1 MVAARPAG
9 PPLLVEPTSAAEARR
24 KFLIGLGLA
33 ASGAMLV
40 SGKAIIVKL
49 AYRYHIDP
57 VTFLALRMAMA
68 LPFFVLVAWYVGA
81 RRPIQWLPGDRWRVV
96 AIGLC
101 GYYLA
106 SFLDFLGLQYVT
118 VGLERVI
125 LYLSPTIVV
134 LLSALLLRRRI
145 EPRDW
150 IAMALAYTGVVFVF
164 WHDVSLTGAN
174 VALGSLLVF
183 GSAAS
188 YAVYLVASGELV
200 KRLGALRLTSYA
212 SMVAAVACIAQAL
225 ALDAGALWS
234 QPAPVYWLSLIN
246 AVLCT
251 VAPVFLIMTAVERIG
266 SSAASQT
273 GMIGP
278 AATIAMG
285 AVFLGEPVSAEQ
297 LFGTAIVIAGM
308 LVLGSRKFN

>member
-1 MVAARPAG
+1 MGSISLAVADTPAD
-9 PPLLVEPTSAAEARR
+9 ARR
-24 KFLIGLGLA
+24 RFLVGLGLA
-33 ASGAMLV
+33 AAGAMLV

-49 AYRYHIDP
+49 AYRYNIDP

-68 LPFFVLVAWYVGA
+68 LPFFVLVAWYVGV
-81 RRPIQWLPGDRWRVV
+81 RRPVRWLPGDRWRVA

-134 LLSALLLRRRI
+134 FLSAVLLRRRI
-145 EPRDW
+145 EARDW

-174 VALGSLLVF
+174 VTLGALLVF
-183 GSAAS
+183 GSASS

-212 SMVAAVACIAQAL
+212 SMVASVACIGQAL
-225 ALDAGALWS
+225 VLDAGALLS
-234 QPAPVYWLSLIN
+234 QPSAVYWMSLLN

-251 VAPVFLIMTAVERIG
+251 VAPVFLIMIAVERIG
-266 SSAASQT
+266 SAAASQT

-285 AVFLGEPVSAEQ
+285 ALFLDEPVSAAQ
-297 LFGTAIVIAGM
+297 LLGTAIVIAGM